1 MQHTWQSR
9 HPKYKKAY
17 LLLKDFVKSEENVK
31 INSFFQQGCEIEIL
45 AMPSDFFS
53 PWEASIL

>member
-17 LLLKDFVKSEENVK
+17 LLVKDFVKSEENVK
-31 INSFFQQGCEIEIL
+31 INSFFQQGCEIETIK
-45 AMPSDFFS
+45 S
-53 PWEASIL
+53 

>member
-1 MQHTWQSR
+1 LVVTMQHTWQSR

-31 INSFFQQGCEIEIL
+31 INSFFQQGCEIE
-45 AMPSDFFS
+45 S
-53 PWEASIL
+53 